1 MTRSDVKQRE
11 FMLSSGLRCI
21 VLFGS
26 TIEGDKLVKVE
37 YYLQVR
43 NINNYTIYHFG
54 IFKTKSSNK
63 WLKIVQVENYEVIR

>member
-1 MTRSDVKQRE
+1 MIRSDVKQKE
-11 FMLSSGLRCI
+11 VKLSNGLKCI

-37 YYLQVR
+37 YYVQVR
-43 NINNYTIYHFG
+43 NIDYTIYHFG
-54 IFKTKSSNK
+54 LTKIKSCSK